1 MENKLQY
8 RLIKKFGPSIFHVR
22 IPEDILKRL
31 NNYVDET
38 IKDEQKIKGL
48 DVGKNLVGDVTQE
61 FILEH
66 EFIKKSGWY
75 VFLST
80 CVNQWIKL
88 ETNKEIKKFEIKNS
102 WVVRQFQNEYNPT
115 HWHGGH
121 ISGAGFLKVPSNMGK
136 HSQKDKNLAY
146 RGGNLQLIHGS
157 RMFLCHSTIDLVPS
171 VGDFY
176 FFPNYL
182 MHTVFPFK
190 DTNEERRSI
199 SFNAVIDDEIY
210 NVYGR

>member
-22 IPEDILKRL
+22 IPEDILKKL

-48 DVGKNLVGDVTQE
+48 DAGKNLVGDVTQE
-61 FILEH
+61 FMLEH
-66 EFIKKSGWY
+66 GFIKKSGWY
-75 VFLST
+75 AFLSF

-102 WVVRQFQNEYNPT
+102 WVVRQFQSEYNPT

-176 FFPNYL
+176 FFPHYL
-182 MHTVFPFK
+182 MHTVYPFSSS
-190 DTNEERRSI
+190 NEERRSV
-199 SFNAVIDDEIY
+199 SFNATVDEEIFTA
-210 NVYGR
+210 